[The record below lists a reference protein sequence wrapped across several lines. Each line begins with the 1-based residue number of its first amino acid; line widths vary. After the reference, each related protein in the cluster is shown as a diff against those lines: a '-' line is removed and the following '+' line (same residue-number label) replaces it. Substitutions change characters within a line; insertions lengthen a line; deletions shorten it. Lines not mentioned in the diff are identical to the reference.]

1 MDLFLVCIGHNKI
14 CNKHN
19 LSGKSKNI
27 FQVRHINL
35 INERIENMKKVLLI
49 LMSTLILSGCVSQTT
64 TVTIDGK
71 ASAVMEKKFSFG
83 SSMMTDSLS
92 KAVGDKFLQSV
103 RTQNPDSLLKYKNSE
118 DMGYIAVIKT
128 ENIAK
133 KDIFASEPF
142 FTPKN
147 KKNLDCKQIKD
158 ETQCKANFVVNISS
172 PEIEK
177 TLKENQLTYQDLEP
191 YILTLKLPVKAD
203 SHNAKFFD
211 LNNFIYIWEIP
222 AGVETPVNI
231 DFTIK

>member
-1 MDLFLVCIGHNKI
+1 
-14 CNKHN
+14 
-19 LSGKSKNI
+19 
-27 FQVRHINL
+27 
-35 INERIENMKKVLLI
+35 MKKVLLI

-83 SSMMTDSLS
+83 SPMMTDSLS